1 MWVNVND
8 NCSKEGPTVSALAC
22 VIITN
27 SHLYVALRYMSPLG
41 TERGAS
47 VALFHSRIIEVLE
60 TRIRGL

>member
-1 MWVNVND
+1 M
-8 NCSKEGPTVSALAC
+8 
-22 VIITN
+22 IITN

-60 TRIRGL
+60 THIRGL